1 MEFFRY
7 CAGLLLEGILTFGIG
22 LTAFAGGEEVQTGN
36 EALSMLSEMQ
46 TEAVVEENKS
56 IEDGSNG
63 EREKIGV
70 RNVGPGLNN
79 LSPEDIYAEYQWGL
93 KNDGQFQYQELIN
106 RFQDSNPKLAAAI
119 DLANVLGIPLDVG
132 GPGIYSIETTDSVAG
147 VDINIQPAWEV
158 YDQSEKEHRPVI
170 VAVIDTGVDIYH
182 PELNDAI
189 WVNEDEIPDDGIDND
204 GNGYVDDVYGWNFF
218 SNNNQIY
225 VGKEDDHGTH
235 AAGTIAAAR
244 KYMGIAGITDNR
256 YVKIMVLK
264 VLGTENG
271 IGEEDAIIQAIE
283 YAESNGAS
291 ICNLSFGTEYY
302 LPRLEQVMR
311 DSNMLFISAAGNGGE
326 SGEGVNSDQN
336 PDYPAAFDLENNIS
350 VANLMFDGN
359 LAKSSNYSANI
370 VDIAA
375 PGTYIVST
383 TTDNSYGF
391 MTGTSMAA
399 PMVTGVAAMLYS
411 YRTDITL
418 SEVKGILINSA
429 RPLDGLK
436 GKLVSGGVVDAYAA
450 LTYERH

>member
-147 VDINIQPAWEV
+147 VDINIQPAWEL

>member
-1 MEFFRY
+1 
-7 CAGLLLEGILTFGIG
+7 L
-22 LTAFAGGEEVQTGN
+22 
-36 EALSMLSEMQ
+36 
-46 TEAVVEENKS
+46 
-56 IEDGSNG
+56 NG

-147 VDINIQPAWEV
+147 VDINIQPAWEL
-158 YDQSEKEHRPVI
+158 YDQSEEEHRPVI
-170 VAVIDTGVDIYH
+170 VAVIDTGVDIRH
-182 PELNDAI
+182 PELKDAI

-418 SEVKGILINSA
+418 SEIKGILINSA
-429 RPLDGLK
+429 RPLNGLK

-450 LTYERH
+450 LTYEKH

>member
-46 TEAVVEENKS
+46 TEAVVEENKL
-56 IEDGSNG
+56 IEDGLNG

-147 VDINIQPAWEV
+147 VDINIQPAWEL

-182 PELNDAI
+182 PELKDAI

-399 PMVTGVAAMLYS
+399 PMVTGGAAMLYS

>member
-46 TEAVVEENKS
+46 TEAVVEENKL
-56 IEDGSNG
+56 IEDGLNG

-147 VDINIQPAWEV
+147 VDINIQPAWEL

-182 PELNDAI
+182 PELKDAI

>member
-1 MEFFRY
+1 
-7 CAGLLLEGILTFGIG
+7 
-22 LTAFAGGEEVQTGN
+22 
-36 EALSMLSEMQ
+36 MLSEMQ
-46 TEAVVEENKS
+46 TEAVVEENKL
-56 IEDGSNG
+56 IEDGLNG

-147 VDINIQPAWEV
+147 VDINIQPAWEL

-182 PELNDAI
+182 PELKDAI

>member
-46 TEAVVEENKS
+46 TEAVVEENKL
-56 IEDGSNG
+56 IEDGLNG

-147 VDINIQPAWEV
+147 VDINIQPAWEL

-182 PELNDAI
+182 PELKDAI

-418 SEVKGILINSA
+418 SEIKGILINSA
-429 RPLDGLK
+429 RPLNGLK

-450 LTYERH
+450 LTYEKH

>member
-22 LTAFAGGEEVQTGN
+22 LTVFAGGEEVQTGN

-56 IEDGSNG
+56 IEDGLNG

-132 GPGIYSIETTDSVAG
+132 GPGIYSIETT
-147 VDINIQPAWEV
+147 
-158 YDQSEKEHRPVI
+158 
-170 VAVIDTGVDIYH
+170 GVDIYH
-182 PELNDAI
+182 PELKDAI

-418 SEVKGILINSA
+418 SEIKGILINSA
-429 RPLDGLK
+429 RPLNGLK

-450 LTYERH
+450 LTYEKH

>member
-46 TEAVVEENKS
+46 TEAVVEENKL
-56 IEDGSNG
+56 IEDGLNG

-147 VDINIQPAWEV
+147 VDINIQPAWEL

-182 PELNDAI
+182 PELKDAI

-291 ICNLSFGTEYY
+291 ICNLSFEHAVYQCSRKWRRKWRGSQ
-302 LPRLEQVMR
+302 LRP
-311 DSNMLFISAAGNGGE
+311 E
-326 SGEGVNSDQN
+326 SG
-336 PDYPAAFDLENNIS
+336 
-350 VANLMFDGN
+350 
-359 LAKSSNYSANI
+359 
-370 VDIAA
+370 
-375 PGTYIVST
+375 
-383 TTDNSYGF
+383 
-391 MTGTSMAA
+391 
-399 PMVTGVAAMLYS
+399 
-411 YRTDITL
+411 L
-418 SEVKGILINSA
+418 SGSI
-429 RPLDGLK
+429 
-436 GKLVSGGVVDAYAA
+436 
-450 LTYERH
+450 

>member
-56 IEDGSNG
+56 IEDGLNG

-147 VDINIQPAWEV
+147 VDINIQPAWEL

-182 PELNDAI
+182 PELKDAI